1 MTLKDLE
8 TGFIRKVVIWEKK
21 HGWEIRFLWKDD
33 EFGFRH
39 AEFAEVKIY
48 LRERSTLPVD
58 LRCVT

>member
-1 MTLKDLE
+1 M
-8 TGFIRKVVIWEKK
+8 GKK
-21 HGWEIRFLWKDD
+21 HGREIRFFGKDD

>member
-8 TGFIRKVVIWEKK
+8 TGLIRKVVIWEKK
-21 HGWEIRFLWKDD
+21 HGWEIGFLWKDD

>member
-8 TGFIRKVVIWEKK
+8 TGLIRNVVIWGRKYGREM
-21 HGWEIRFLWKDD
+21 RFFWKDD
-33 EFGFRH
+33 VFGFRH